1 MINIR
6 KNTKND
12 IEQICKEAGITYL
25 AVFGS
30 QARGDQKKN
39 SDVDLLVEFGVTP
52 SLISFIHTKQ
62 KFEDVFNRK
71 VDLVTKNALSKHL
84 KPYVTQDLQMIY
96 G

>member
-6 KNTKND
+6 KNTKSN

-25 AVFGS
+25 ALFGS

-39 SDVDLLVEFGVTP
+39 SDVDLLVEFSVTP
-52 SLISFIHTKQ
+52 SLISFIRTKQ